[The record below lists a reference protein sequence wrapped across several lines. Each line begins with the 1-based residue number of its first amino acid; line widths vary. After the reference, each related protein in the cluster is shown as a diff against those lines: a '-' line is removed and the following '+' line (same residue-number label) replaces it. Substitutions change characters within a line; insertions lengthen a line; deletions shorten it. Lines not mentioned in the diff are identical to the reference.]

1 MRKKTVNARSKIFT
15 IIGDPISHSMSPV
28 IMNSSF
34 DRLDMDNVF
43 IAIKGN
49 LENFDVIMQGL
60 VASDLEGYVF
70 TMPVKE
76 VALRYMDEL
85 SEEAEIIGAVN
96 CACLR
101 KGKLIGYNTDSLGFF
116 GTQ

>member
-1 MRKKTVNARSKIFT
+1 MRKKTVNARSKTFT

-76 VALRYMDEL
+76 VALRYMD
-85 SEEAEIIGAVN
+85 
-96 CACLR
+96 
-101 KGKLIGYNTDSLGFF
+101 
-116 GTQ
+116 